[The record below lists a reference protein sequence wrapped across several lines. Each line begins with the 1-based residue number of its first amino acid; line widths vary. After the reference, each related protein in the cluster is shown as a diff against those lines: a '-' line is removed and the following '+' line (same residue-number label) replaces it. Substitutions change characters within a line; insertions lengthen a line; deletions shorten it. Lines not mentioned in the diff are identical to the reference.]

1 MGPDENAIL
10 QRMINRVVLFAAAF
24 FAATAAPAAGPARA
38 DVPQPSSTVPFSSGP
53 LARTPAGGAPL
64 KTRLV
69 LPTTEFAPG
78 KSYPVLLEVAIQPE
92 YHINSDKPLDKAL
105 FATSVK
111 FTSSNP
117 ALTFGRVA
125 YPPAKMRGFKF
136 TDVKLS
142 VYDGTIYI
150 STSVSLAEDAKGPAD
165 IRAHLDYQACT
176 ESTCLMPNAADAES
190 PLGVGT
196 NGRPLEEALFA
207 QNAPRDEG
215 DVFHKLRGGVG
226 LAGLLLVFAGGL
238 ALNLTPCVYPMI
250 PVTVGYFSAVAKA
263 RTRRKR
269 TEHALVYLMGMSL
282 MYSSL
287 GVVAALTG
295 SLFGGL
301 MQNTFVVLVMV
312 ALMLALSASMFGA
325 FEIIVPAPLM
335 EFGVKTHAGFLGSFF
350 MGLTVGILAAPC
362 VGPFV
367 IGLLTFVGERQDPT
381 LGFLLFFTL
390 SLGLGLPLTVL
401 AVFSGAV
408 SSLPRSGVW
417 MVWVRKVFGVVMLGM
432 AAYFARPLLGGEAAL
447 MKALFA
453 IAVAGGAYLFYAG
466 RGIGGKIFQL
476 FRCLIALAFLA
487 VGTWLVMPATA
498 SKRELPFTEYSR
510 EALATSLKT
519 RRFAIIDFTAD
530 WCVPCRELKAFTFSD
545 PRVLKMKDE
554 FAAFSVDL
562 TKVDDKKLGYKK
574 EYGVLGVPTVI
585 IVKPDGREADRF
597 TGFVTAD
604 DFLKKVDALK

>member
-10 QRMINRVVLFAAAF
+10 HRMIKRVVLFAAAL
-24 FAATAAPAAGPARA
+24 FAATAAPAARPARA
-38 DVPQPSSTVPFSSGP
+38 DVPQTSSTVPFSSSP
-53 LARTPAGGAPL
+53 MARTPAGPPI

-78 KSYPVLLEVAIQPE
+78 KSYPILLEVVVLPE
-92 YHINSDKPLDKAL
+92 FHINSDKPLDKAL
-105 FATSVK
+105 FATAAK

-117 ALTFGRVA
+117 AVTFGRVV
-125 YPPAKMRGFKF
+125 YPPPKMRGFKF

-142 VYDGTIYI
+142 VWDGTIYI
-150 STSVSLAEDAKGPAD
+150 ATSVSLAEDAKGPAD

-176 ESTCLMPNAADAES
+176 ESTCLMPNGTDMES
-190 PLGVGT
+190 PLTVGT
-196 NGRPLEEALFA
+196 NGRPLEESLFA
-207 QNAPRDEG
+207 KNAPHDDG
-215 DVFHKLRGGVG
+215 DVFNKLRGGVG
-226 LAGLLLVFAGGL
+226 FAGLLLVFVGGL

-269 TEHALVYLMGMSL
+269 TEHALVYLMGMCL
-282 MYSSL
+282 MYSTL

-301 MQNTFVVLVMV
+301 MQNTFVVLVLV

-335 EFGVKTHAGFLGSFF
+335 EFGVKTYAGFFGSFF

-367 IGLLTFVGERQDPT
+367 IGLLTFVGESQDPR

-417 MVWVRKVFGVVMLGM
+417 MEWVRKLFGVVMLGM
-432 AAYFARPLLGGEAAL
+432 AAYFARPLLGGDAAL
-447 MKALFA
+447 MKVLSA

-466 RGIGGKIFQL
+466 RGVGGKKFQFVRYL
-476 FRCLIALAFLA
+476 AAMAFLA
-487 VGTWLVMPATA
+487 VGIWLVMPASA
-498 SKRELPFTEYSR
+498 SKQELPFTEYSR
-510 EALATSLKT
+510 EALTKSLETK
-519 RRFAIIDFTAD
+519 RFAIVDFTAD
-530 WCVPCRELKAFTFSD
+530 WCVPCRELKAYTFSD

-562 TKVDDKKLGYKK
+562 TKVDDKKLGYKR
-574 EYGVLGVPTVI
+574 EFGVLGVPTVI

-597 TGFVTAD
+597 TGFITAD
-604 DFLKKVDALK
+604 EFLKKVAELK